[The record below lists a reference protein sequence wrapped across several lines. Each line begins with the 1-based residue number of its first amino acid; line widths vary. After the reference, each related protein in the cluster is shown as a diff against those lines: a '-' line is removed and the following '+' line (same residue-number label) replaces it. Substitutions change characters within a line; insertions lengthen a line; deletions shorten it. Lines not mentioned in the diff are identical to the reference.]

1 MSAEKSLDGENLRR
15 ERTKREEMHRKLRSG
30 ESLDRR
36 HREPER
42 DERREREK
50 PKERDREEERR
61 RRDERERRK
70 ERERDGE
77 RRGSERRGEGDER
90 ENRDREKERQRERY
104 KDRDR
109 EREGEPGREKEREK
123 HRDRERDRDKERSR
137 DIDRDRERSER
148 HKDREKKEREK
159 DKERNRDR
167 DRDKE
172 KDRYKDRE
180 RDERY
185 RDREREKDREKEK
198 DRERRRAEKE
208 RQREV
213 GEEKYREKDK
223 EREREKRERHSEYS
237 GHTDREERR
246 ERRRREKEY
255 SEAGER
261 YHSDPRETERD
272 RRHRD
277 EENGRL
283 RDREERDKRKE
294 KKQEESKKGSS
305 DHRHDKYDSR
315 LRKSDQEV
323 SAKRPELS
331 WRAKDA
337 ELSDPEIPMENEDS
351 KDNNKGDEDY
361 ENEEYEEDFEDY
373 EEDFEEMEEEEED
386 EEKGEE
392 GEVRDVEGE
401 EDRRRELSPR
411 RRKEIE
417 AIQRAMQHENELVS
431 SAHSR
436 PSTSKAEPTQKVV
449 ADSESH
455 TKKGRTHGRVIDFTA
470 ARQRE
475 VSQQTADKQKK
486 RSAEL
491 LRLIDLDYSVTMCLL
506 DLPPV
511 SEYDMY
517 IKSFGMANTKQA
529 YVQCNEDNT
538 DRDTQTE
545 ETDTVDKWTQHPPES
560 NTACGGPKA
569 SQDTSDESVVRMNI
583 DSKRLTTFLRSA
595 AQVMAVLLEENRAE
609 NRNSVKQ
616 LHSQTDSLSFSEGCL
631 HLNTKL
637 PFLQGRQVTLL
648 HFSQV
653 QTHTL
658 LSVHASGSSEEQL
671 ESKTLI
677 CVWNVWEPSAPQRIL
692 IYEAEVRCCCFSP
705 GKATLVFAGTAVGSV
720 VLWDLREHSGAHS
733 SLSADGEE
741 FTLRYPTFSTDAVLA
756 GAGHFSSVVSVEPV
770 VVNVESGIRGSFLE
784 DQEESLGLLFQL
796 GSLDENGLLNLWV
809 VTELPKADD
818 SGSQTDLGLR
828 PGGKV
833 KLLHSSSIQTSDRS
847 TRHEVTGVT
856 PLLSLLL
863 KFLPSD
869 SNHYFIGTNMGV
881 VRRGTRHGLRAVPKL
896 YRPEDGERPA
906 DITALDFCPSGEP
919 FFLVG
924 CSDGTVRLHSVL
936 REEPVSEWSTGSGDV
951 PVLSVLWS
959 RTRPSVFCVLDAASV
974 LHIWDLAEK
983 DMCPVITESFQT
995 DRVNAMAVFGEAT
1008 RQNRYSGMALAK
1020 QSGRLEIHFLKPP
1033 LTVPQPSDSEK
1044 LHLLAQDNI

>member
-1 MSAEKSLDGENLRR
+1 MSAEKKITKEDTWKAEELMKHIQSLDGENRRR

-42 DERREREK
+42 DERREK

-198 DRERRRAEKE
+198 DRGRRRAEKE

-261 YHSDPRETERD
+261 YHGDPRETERD

-305 DHRHDKYDSR
+305 DHRHESGPAFK
-315 LRKSDQEV
+315 
-323 SAKRPELS
+323 
-331 WRAKDA
+331 
-337 ELSDPEIPMENEDS
+337 MENEDS
-351 KDNNKGDEDY
+351 KDNNKGDKDY

-417 AIQRAMQHENELVS
+417 AIQRAMQRENELVS

-436 PSTSKAEPTQKVV
+436 PSTSKAEPTQKVYAITSYAHLDPVHRNPDLVKNEGSRKQSIKTKLFENPYSRVEIYYIIIKIIINFIYV
-449 ADSESH
+449 APFIYTNAVMKMLTSHSESVH
-455 TKKGRTHGRVIDFTA
+455 VCFCLNELSLFRISMKHVQRLKPSCCSAVRLLVLFFNVCFDVICFLCEWLLTRRAIQRKAGLTAESSTLQQRGRG
-470 ARQRE
+470 
-475 VSQQTADKQKK
+475 
-486 RSAEL
+486 RSASRL
-491 LRLIDLDYSVTMCLL
+491 LTSRSKVTLSVRKALSSVCWTRPGSCTVKIAILQ
-506 DLPPV
+506 
-511 SEYDMY
+511 
-517 IKSFGMANTKQA
+517 SFEPRKV
-529 YVQCNEDNT
+529 YFS
-538 DRDTQTE
+538 R
-545 ETDTVDKWTQHPPES
+545 
-560 NTACGGPKA
+560 
-569 SQDTSDESVVRMNI
+569 RY
-583 DSKRLTTFLRSA
+583 DSK
-595 AQVMAVLLEENRAE
+595 
-609 NRNSVKQ
+609 
-616 LHSQTDSLSFSEGCL
+616 
-631 HLNTKL
+631 
-637 PFLQGRQVTLL
+637 
-648 HFSQV
+648 
-653 QTHTL
+653 
-658 LSVHASGSSEEQL
+658 
-671 ESKTLI
+671 
-677 CVWNVWEPSAPQRIL
+677 
-692 IYEAEVRCCCFSP
+692 VRCCCFSP

-770 VVNVESGIRGSFLE
+770 VVNVESGIREFINYYLYE
-784 DQEESLGLLFQL
+784 ITESLGLLFQL

-847 TRHEVTGVT
+847 TRHGVTGVT